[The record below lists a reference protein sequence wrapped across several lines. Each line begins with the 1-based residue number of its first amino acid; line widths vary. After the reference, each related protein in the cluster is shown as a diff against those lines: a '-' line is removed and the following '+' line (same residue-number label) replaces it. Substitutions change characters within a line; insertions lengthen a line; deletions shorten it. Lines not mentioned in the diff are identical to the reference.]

1 MNSYELPP
9 FDEISLCRSIHS
21 FAAVTSPLPL
31 VLSCFIPDERT
42 GAVAHRSGPAARPIP
57 PPAAVM
63 AAVGSPFALAF
74 RIIHSGPLTLATTL
88 VPARRARFLMGLP
101 GASARVSGSLP
112 SFFRSACP
120 TCKWPTMPGMRRRS
134 GQRGRWSR
142 SCRSSTIP
150 LTLPVR
156 RLAPY
161 DAFKMQQLMLRSAP
175 SFKNRDEAERR
186 YSRICPFLTQQ
197 WYTTL

>member
-1 MNSYELPP
+1 MNSYEFLP

-74 RIIHSGPLTLATTL
+74 RIIHSGPLTLATTTL
-88 VPARRARFLMGLP
+88 VPAGRP
-101 GASARVSGSLP
+101 GSL
-112 SFFRSACP
+112 
-120 TCKWPTMPGMRRRS
+120 
-134 GQRGRWSR
+134 
-142 SCRSSTIP
+142 
-150 LTLPVR
+150 L
-156 RLAPY
+156 
-161 DAFKMQQLMLRSAP
+161 DA
-175 SFKNRDEAERR
+175 
-186 YSRICPFLTQQ
+186 
-197 WYTTL
+197 

>member
-1 MNSYELPP
+1 MRSCLSTRSLFVDLFIHSLPLRLLSPSFSRALSPTNEPAPLPIAVGLPP
-9 FDEISLCRSIHS
+9 
-21 FAAVTSPLPL
+21 
-31 VLSCFIPDERT
+31 
-42 GAVAHRSGPAARPIP
+42 ARPIP

-175 SFKNRDEAERR
+175 SFKSRDEAERR
-186 YSRICPFLTQQ
+186 YPRICLFLTQQ
-197 WYTTL
+197 WYTLW

>member
-1 MNSYELPP
+1 MNSYEFLP

-42 GAVAHRSGPAARPIP
+42 GAVAHRSGPAA
-57 PPAAVM
+57 
-63 AAVGSPFALAF
+63 
-74 RIIHSGPLTLATTL
+74 PLTLATTL

-186 YSRICPFLTQQ
+186 YPRICPFLTQQ
-197 WYTTL
+197 WYTL

>member
-1 MNSYELPP
+1 MNSYEFLP

-42 GAVAHRSGPAARPIP
+42 GAVAHRSG
-57 PPAAVM
+57 PAAVM

-112 SFFRSACP
+112 SFLLSL
-120 TCKWPTMPGMRRRS
+120 GMS
-134 GQRGRWSR
+134 H
-142 SCRSSTIP
+142 
-150 LTLPVR
+150 L
-156 RLAPY
+156 
-161 DAFKMQQLMLRSAP
+161 
-175 SFKNRDEAERR
+175 
-186 YSRICPFLTQQ
+186 
-197 WYTTL
+197 